1 MLDSA
6 CRIGRLVVIAVGAV
20 AMPNC
25 DHRRSVLENAVVGGH
40 TVVCIHRDPVC
51 DCAGCSDDECTRD
64 NVERFRVLVEEPSDR
79 VLLSWVCD
87 DVVFVHDKF
96 LSVRE
101 KMK

>member
-6 CRIGRLVVIAVGAV
+6 CCVSRLVVVAGGTV
-20 AMPNC
+20 AMSNR
-25 DHRRSVLENAVVGGH
+25 DNRGTVLENAVVGGN

-51 DCAGCSDDECTRD
+51 DCTSDSDDECTRD